1 MRTGLWISGA
11 GGSGVLVARKED
23 GTWSPP
29 SGIMLHTA
37 GLGFLVG
44 VDIYDCVLVINNRK
58 ALESFTKVRAT
69 IGGEVSAVAGPVG
82 VGGVLENDGKWKE
95 ANRPV
100 FTYLKSRGFYAGVQV
115 DGTVVIERTDEN
127 ARFYGQDIGVM
138 DILNGKVRHPP
149 PEIKMLTETLRAA
162 EGQTDV
168 DSELLRQLSG
178 QAAPADFEVLPPGED
193 KVFGIPEVDD
203 PDPYGVL
210 ALQQEGFEIREA
222 GTRSKPLSSVFEYHP
237 KPTSPA
243 FDTYYRK
250 SMDAPP
256 ERRSLDTPNYRK
268 ALDTSNYRRSLDAP
282 VRSSSPLSA
291 WAARWNP
298 STPSTYQTS
307 DAATQTSNPP
317 SPMYSRDSDPSRIFC
332 ADEDRS
338 PYSDIFDIE
347 RTNTVSSYY
356 GNSSRLTSEY
366 SSPHSR
372 ATQSR
377 QGSDYFKPNP
387 AGGIVFRRRS
397 SDYGPST
404 KLNSD
409 FVAEETV
416 IREKLEALDLPR
428 GPPPALPPRTLPKRS
443 MASTGEFEDI
453 TLSR

>member
-23 GTWSPP
+23 GSWSPP

-127 ARFYGQDIGVM
+127 ARFYGQDVGVM
-138 DILNGKVRHPP
+138 DILAGKVRHPP
-149 PEIKMLTETLRAA
+149 PEINMLMETLRAA
-162 EGQTDV
+162 EGQTDIDV
-168 DSELLRQLSG
+168 ALLKQLSG
-178 QAAPADFEVLPPGED
+178 DPAPGDFDVLPPGED
-193 KVFGIPEVDD
+193 RRFGIPELDD

-210 ALQQEGFEIREA
+210 ALQQEGLEIREA
-222 GTRSKPLSSVFEYHP
+222 GTHSRPLSSQFEYHP
-237 KPTSPA
+237 KPSSPA

-250 SMDAPP
+250 SMDAPQ
-256 ERRSLDTPNYRK
+256 RHSLDTPDYRK
-268 ALDTSNYRRSLDAP
+268 ALDTSNHGYRRSLDGAI
-282 VRSSSPLSA
+282 RSSSPLSA
-291 WAARWNP
+291 RARWSP
-298 STPSTYQTS
+298 DTYSTYS

-317 SPMYSRDSDPSRIFC
+317 TPTQSGSPSRVYC
-332 ADEDRS
+332 AEEDRS

-366 SSPHSR
+366 SPQSR

-404 KLNSD
+404 RLD
-409 FVAEETV
+409 LDDVAEERT
-416 IREKLEALDLPR
+416 IREGLETLDLPK
-428 GPPPALPPRTLPKRS
+428 GPPPALPPRNLPK
-443 MASTGEFEDI
+443 AAAPVGDFEDVN
-453 TLSR
+453 LSR